1 MTEFKHKNMTGSL
14 LDNNFKERDNQ
25 PDMTGKLVIDEKTY
39 QVAGWKN
46 QTKNGGEYIKI
57 SVSDDEPQR
66 RQDSQ
71 SYQAEKSYKSVGQ
84 SIPSKH
90 LKDYQDK
97 QKIVKEAL
105 EDQPIISDDEIPF

>member
-1 MTEFKHKNMTGSL
+1 MSDFKHKNMTGSL
-14 LDNNFKERDNQ
+14 FENSYKERDNQ
-25 PDMTGKLVIDEKTY
+25 PDMTGKLVIDDKTY

-71 SYQAEKSYKSVGQ
+71 SYQSVGK

-97 QKIVKEAL
+97 QKIVDETFNDIPKD
-105 EDQPIISDDEIPF
+105 EDIPF

>member
-1 MTEFKHKNMTGSL
+1 MTEFKHKELEGSL
-14 LDNNFKERDNQ
+14 FLNNFKERDQ
-25 PDMTGKLVIDEKTY
+25 HPDYTGKLVVEGKTY
-39 QVAGWKN
+39 QIACWKN
-46 QTKNGGEYIKI
+46 QTKSGSDYFKLKL
-57 SVSDDEPQR
+57 SDDEPQR
-66 RQDSQ
+66 RPDSQ
-71 SYQAEKSYKSVGQ
+71 SYKSVGQ

>member
-14 LDNNFKERDNQ
+14 FENSYKERDNQ
-25 PDMTGKLVIDEKTY
+25 PDMTGKLVINDKTY

-66 RQDSQ
+66 RPESKP
-71 SYQAEKSYKSVGQ
+71 YHSVGDNFK
-84 SIPSKH
+84 PKSKH
-90 LKDYQDK
+90 MSEYEKAKYG
-97 QKIVKEAL
+97 
-105 EDQPIISDDEIPF
+105 EDDIPF

>member
-1 MTEFKHKNMTGSL
+1 MEIKMSDFKHKNMTGSL
-14 LDNNFKERDNQ
+14 FENNYKERDNQ
-25 PDMTGKLVIDEKTY
+25 PDMTGKLVIDDKTY

-66 RQDSQ
+66 RPDSQ
-71 SYQAEKSYKSVGQ
+71 SYKSVGQ